1 MKKIYG
7 ILMGTLVSSSIFAQ
21 MTPSPSWSVIQSPN
35 FSLSQFSGVR
45 FLDAVDPN
53 VVWAIGYDGT
63 APNRNYCF
71 FSKTSNGGTSWSS
84 GVVFSSTTNPTI
96 GDTNTYVISNME
108 GIDANTAWV
117 SAYMKQT
124 QNKGGIFRTT
134 DGGNTWVNMTFT
146 AAGMYTNNA
155 SFCNI
160 VTFVN
165 SSVGIT
171 QGDPNPTS
179 ANEFEI
185 WRTTDGGTTWSL
197 VPGAN
202 IPNPLGSSEYG
213 LVDVYTKFGNSIWFG
228 TNQGRVFR
236 SFDAGQTW
244 SVSTVLPN
252 SSISE
257 LAFYDANNG
266 LCVAWTG
273 SSPNFTMNLLNTT
286 NGGATWSLIASGS
299 GLDPNFGKN
308 DIAGIPGTSW
318 FASAGA
324 GTGNQLI
331 SFSMDNGL
339 TWNSWGGSNIQYL
352 NVDFVNSSTGWAGSF
367 SDASNMGGIFK
378 YSGPNM
384 QMAPTANFSSAS
396 TVCAGS
402 AFTPTNN
409 STGNP
414 TPTYTWV
421 VNPSATI
428 SNSAAANPTITF
440 PSAGIYT
447 ITLTAANTVSSS
459 VVSKTVDVQACTGI
473 IELSNYSPIS
483 SVYPIP
489 ANNLLYIQLSYKAFK
504 SVIEIKDL
512 VGKTVK
518 IIKAVNT
525 SIIATD
531 VADLAPGAY
540 FIQMNE
546 GGKNYTRKFIKE

>member
-1 MKKIYG
+1 MRKIYSLIAG
-7 ILMGTLVSSSIFAQ
+7 SVLGSVLLAQ
-21 MTPSPSWSVIQSPN
+21 TTSPSWSVIQSPN
-35 FSLSQFSGVR
+35 FSLPQYSGVR

-71 FSKTSNGGTSWSS
+71 FSRTTNGGTSWNS
-84 GVVFSSTTNPTI
+84 GVVFSSTANPTV
-96 GDTNTYVISNME
+96 GDTNTYVIANME

-134 DGGNTWVNMTFT
+134 NGGTSWTNMTFT
-146 AAGMYTNNA
+146 AAGMYTHTA
-155 SFCNI
+155 SFCNL

-171 QGDPNPTS
+171 QGDANPFTG
-179 ANEFEI
+179 NEFEI
-185 WRTTDGGTTWSL
+185 WRTTDGGNTWTL

-202 IPNPLGSSEYG
+202 IPNPLSASEYG
-213 LVDVYTKFGNSIWFG
+213 LVDVYTKFGNNIWFG
-228 TNQGRVFR
+228 TNMGRVFR

-244 SVSTVLPN
+244 SVSTALPN
-252 SSISE
+252 SQITE

-266 LCVAWTG
+266 LCVAYTG
-273 SSPNFTMNLLNTT
+273 SSPNFTINLLNTT
-286 NGGATWSLIASGS
+286 NGGVTWSLIASGS
-299 GLDPNFGKN
+299 GMDPNFGRN

-339 TWNSWGGSNIQYL
+339 TWNSWGGANIQYL

-367 SDASNMGGIFK
+367 SDISNFGGIFK

-384 QMAPTANFSSAS
+384 QMAPMANFSSAS
-396 TVCAGS
+396 TVCAGVPY
-402 AFTPTNN
+402 TPTNN

-414 TPTYTWV
+414 NPTYTWV

-428 SNSAAANPTITF
+428 SNSTAVNPTITF

-459 VVSKTVDVQACTGI
+459 VTSKTVDVQACTGI
-473 IELSNYSPIS
+473 QELADYSPIS
-483 SVYPIP
+483 SVYPVP
-489 ANNLLYIQLSYKAFK
+489 ANNILHIQLSYKPFK

-518 IIKAVNT
+518 IIKAANT
-525 SIIATD
+525 SVINTD
-531 VADLAPGAY
+531 VSDLAPGAY
-540 FIQMNE
+540 FIQMID
-546 GGKNYTRKFIKE
+546 GGKTYTKKFIKE